1 MATLGSD
8 IAGVFDVDAQLSV
21 ASGRTALAEAVLRRW
36 TTPTGALLGSPRYG
50 YDVHG
55 LIGSSE
61 LASVAEQKL
70 TEQALAEEEI
80 RDARV
85 TVQFNA
91 QTSELT
97 VTGMLVDSDGPFE
110 LTLQASGPELTLAA
124 FIDGVLFI
132 TDTV

>member
-36 TTPTGALLGSPRYG
+36 TTPTGSLLGSPRYG

-61 LASVAEQKL
+61 SSSAVEQKL

-85 TVQFNA
+85 IVQLIGRRANSPSLGCSSIA
-91 QTSELT
+91 MARS
-97 VTGMLVDSDGPFE
+97 S
-110 LTLQASGPELTLAA
+110 
-124 FIDGVLFI
+124 
-132 TDTV
+132 